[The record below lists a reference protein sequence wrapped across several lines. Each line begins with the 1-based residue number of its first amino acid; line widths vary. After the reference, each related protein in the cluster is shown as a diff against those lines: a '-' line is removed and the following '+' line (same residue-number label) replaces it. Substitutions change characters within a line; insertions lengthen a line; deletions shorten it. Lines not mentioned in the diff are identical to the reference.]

1 MNIQFPLRGQNNQK
15 DVMLGVHQRETETAQ
30 VTINGKQNNI
40 ACMVT
45 NSTNLSTVLG
55 QTSENPTPES
65 YSLFL
70 INKGKDEGHQDLA
83 SDTKSQGQLTTMFVN
98 TDIVKS
104 QIVGDVQCPL
114 IGVVPLK
121 TKERDVCFFAF
132 SHPSFVRMERNK
144 ISEISIKLKT
154 DTGDPFALPPHGK
167 VVSRLH
173 FRRKHLL

>member
-1 MNIQFPLRGQNNQK
+1 MDIQFPLRGQNNQK
-15 DVMLGVHQRETETAQ
+15 EVMLGVHQRETETAQ
-30 VTINGKQNNI
+30 VGINGKQNNI
-40 ACMVT
+40 ASMVS

-55 QTSENPTPES
+55 QTSENPTSES

-70 INKGKDEGHQDLA
+70 VNKGKEEGRQDLA
-83 SDTKSQGQLTTMFVN
+83 SDTKSQDQLTTMYVY

-114 IGVVPLK
+114 LGVVPVK
-121 TKERDVCFFAF
+121 PKERDVCFFAF
-132 SHPSFVRMERNK
+132 SHPYYIRLERHE
-144 ISEISIKLKT
+144 ISEINIKLKT
-154 DTGDPFALPPHGK
+154 DTGDPFPLAPHGK